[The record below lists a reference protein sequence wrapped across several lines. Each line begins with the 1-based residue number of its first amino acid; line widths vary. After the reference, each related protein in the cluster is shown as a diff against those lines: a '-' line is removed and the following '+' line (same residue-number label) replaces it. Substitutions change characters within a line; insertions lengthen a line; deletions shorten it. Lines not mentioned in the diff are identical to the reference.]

1 MKGISANVMMG
12 QQGFYGTSVFQVVLD
27 LDEMMKLEENMKYE
41 QTEDDKMI
49 EEAFGEIEE
58 PNDSCSTKNLTVQN
72 NVVSIKYTD
81 MGGDN
86 DYNPG
91 FM

>member
-1 MKGISANVMMG
+1 
-12 QQGFYGTSVFQVVLD
+12 
-27 LDEMMKLEENMKYE
+27 
-41 QTEDDKMI
+41 MI

-58 PNDSCSTKNLTVQN
+58 PGDLCSTKNMMVQN
-72 NVVSIKYTD
+72 NVVSIKFSD

-86 DYNPG
+86 EYNPG